1 MADNDLFGEDYMYF
15 YADDAP
21 DASVKRDV
29 EIILRL
35 LDLAPCSSL
44 LEVGCGEGRLLRA
57 LARRGYRTTGV
68 DRSSTMIEAALT
80 RNGED
85 AAADYLIADVREM
98 PAAPRFDG
106 AFSWYTSFGY
116 EDDSGNLDV
125 LRGIRAQLRDGG
137 LFAIDVTNRDYLTRN
152 LRETQVFR
160 ARRRFHDRSPVL
172 RPGDKPNAERQGLY
186 SLERQAREF
195 LAQTLFL
202 PRAQRTAEPRGLWV
216 HRALRSRRS

>member
-21 DASVKRDV
+21 DASVKPDV

-35 LDLAPCSSL
+35 LDLAPGSSL

-116 EDDSGNLDV
+116 EDDSGTLARK
-125 LRGIRAQLRDGG
+125 LRQVESATLAVRPSEQL
-137 LFAIDVTNRDYLTRN
+137 
-152 LRETQVFR
+152 
-160 ARRRFHDRSPVL
+160 ARQFTLPGTKQ
-172 RPGDKPNAERQGLY
+172 RP
-186 SLERQAREF
+186 
-195 LAQTLFL
+195 LA
-202 PRAQRTAEPRGLWV
+202 
-216 HRALRSRRS
+216 